1 MIYCY
6 YLWQN
11 WWGLI
16 GQSLLAFFSL
26 AASKVISKAS
36 VFTSLLCGL
45 GRLKGLESES
55 RSVVSDSLWLCGL
68 YSPYNSPGQNTR
80 VGSLSLL
87 QGIFPTQGLKPRSP
101 TLQVDSL
108 PAEPPGKPQRISI
121 HLHKYTHANYNNC
134 IVFSFAL
141 VVFPTS
147 CKSWARRISH
157 LIWLLGWLHF
167 FTSVLSKGRILHV
180 RIDHEKSTMARK
192 AYPCFPPLLR
202 IQMSFSFRGH
212 ASFEV
217 LPSEVMLQGL

>member
-108 PAEPPGKPQRISI
+108 PAEPPGKPQMAGDCSNWKLAASLFLWGLSLR
-121 HLHKYTHANYNNC
+121 
-134 IVFSFAL
+134 
-141 VVFPTS
+141 
-147 CKSWARRISH
+147 
-157 LIWLLGWLHF
+157 
-167 FTSVLSKGRILHV
+167 VLTTV
-180 RIDHEKSTMARK
+180 
-192 AYPCFPPLLR
+192 
-202 IQMSFSFRGH
+202 
-212 ASFEV
+212 AS
-217 LPSEVMLQGL
+217 Q